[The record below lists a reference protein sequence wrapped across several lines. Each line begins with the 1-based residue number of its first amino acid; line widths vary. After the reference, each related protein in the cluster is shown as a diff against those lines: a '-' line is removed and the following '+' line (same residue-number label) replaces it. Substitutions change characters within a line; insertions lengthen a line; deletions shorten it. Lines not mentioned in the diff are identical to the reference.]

1 MTSLPM
7 IGHKRRKSANSIYFN
22 HKECRSL
29 VVEKM
34 QQLTM
39 RDLEIFSNWKEKRP
53 TRPHWYNLYNPL
65 IKIDLV
71 ERADRFVTCN
81 DKVEEIELEVN
92 VKQLRNP
99 EPHKS
104 LLMAMSD
111 TLLHELQRLIAEPG
125 FPMKSLT
132 CLSLQGVEPLPLPLT
147 CNLGILH
154 QYSRLRLLSM
164 DGAIDKNLTGHG
176 LLV

>member
-1 MTSLPM
+1 MKEMTSLPM
-7 IGHKRRKSANSIYFN
+7 IGHKCRKSANSTYFN

-53 TRPHWYNLYNPL
+53 TRPHWYNLYNTL

-92 VKQLRNP
+92 VQQLRNP

-125 FPMKSLT
+125 LR
-132 CLSLQGVEPLPLPLT
+132 
-147 CNLGILH
+147 NLVFL
-154 QYSRLRLLSM
+154 
-164 DGAIDKNLTGHG
+164 
-176 LLV
+176 

>member
-1 MTSLPM
+1 MKEMTSLPM
-7 IGHKRRKSANSIYFN
+7 IGHKCRKSANSTYFN

-29 VVEKM
+29 VVGKM

-65 IKIDLV
+65 IKTDLV

-92 VKQLRNP
+92 VQQLGNGN
-99 EPHKS
+99 E
-104 LLMAMSD
+104 
-111 TLLHELQRLIAEPG
+111 
-125 FPMKSLT
+125 
-132 CLSLQGVEPLPLPLT
+132 
-147 CNLGILH
+147 
-154 QYSRLRLLSM
+154 
-164 DGAIDKNLTGHG
+164 
-176 LLV
+176 